1 MKRCISIM
9 LICVFATFFLYGC
22 NVGKSDEEL
31 INDRIDV
38 FLTAYNSGDYEEVL
52 NCFTGKLKNTLKAA
66 TGIGNALMGG
76 ITGFDINM
84 ADLFGLGAG
93 ILSEG
98 DILTVSNIEIMFQ
111 DDTTANAE
119 TILNFNVNGTETS
132 ETTTFIMSKENNDW
146 FIKNI
151 K

>member
-1 MKRCISIM
+1 
-9 LICVFATFFLYGC
+9 
-22 NVGKSDEEL
+22 
-31 INDRIDV
+31 
-38 FLTAYNSGDYEEVL
+38 
-52 NCFTGKLKNTLKAA
+52 
-66 TGIGNALMGG
+66 MGG

-98 DILTVSNIEIMFQ
+98 DILTVSNIEIMFH

>member
-1 MKRCISIM
+1 MKHCISMM

-22 NVGKSDEEL
+22 NITKSDEEL
-31 INDRIDV
+31 INDRIDA
-38 FLTAYNSGDYEEVL
+38 FLTAYNLGDYEKVL
-52 NCFTGKLKNTLKAA
+52 DCFTGKMKNTLKAA
-66 TGIGNALMGG
+66 TGTGNALMGG

-98 DILTVSNIEIMFQ
+98 DILTVSDIEIIFQ
-111 DDTTANAE
+111 DDATANVE
-119 TILNFNVNGTETS
+119 TILNFNVNGT